1 MIAAVFCRT
10 GSFPGVAPVQ
20 ELFFEQGGLIVLSQS
35 AKHCP
40 VRATLAFS
48 TCEADTVYRWCII
61 IKTNED
67 AWNTLLQCQL
77 ISEALLRPES
87 KRENMTISFRLSDL
101 FKALCTKGKNT
112 MCMQTSCDWHSQY
125 LYITMHLSC
134 SMCFHTWVWV
144 GYTLLGPVGWCHSL
158 YSQRCHST
166 SASPA
171 GKPPSSAPKS
181 LPSRAKCTS
190 HCQSQKP
197 EPAENRTWCF
207 LQSIYI
213 TTRGSQ
219 K

>member
-1 MIAAVFCRT
+1 
-10 GSFPGVAPVQ
+10 
-20 ELFFEQGGLIVLSQS
+20 
-35 AKHCP
+35 
-40 VRATLAFS
+40 
-48 TCEADTVYRWCII
+48 
-61 IKTNED
+61 
-67 AWNTLLQCQL
+67 
-77 ISEALLRPES
+77 
-87 KRENMTISFRLSDL
+87 MTISFRLSDL
-101 FKALCTKGKNT
+101 NVFFKALCTKGKNT

-197 EPAENRTWCF
+197 EPAENRE
-207 LQSIYI
+207 
-213 TTRGSQ
+213 RGVFSRAFISPLEGA
-219 K
+219 KSHFKSYMLAYDFKTLF